1 MRISRVI
8 SIGLA
13 IIFILAVAQLDHL
26 DKGGPPHVYV
36 MLPGQEP
43 ATMYLPG
50 PGDPFYTLLPK
61 PAAERPP
68 AVVLVHGFTGDRVLM
83 SGLAR
88 RLADNGYGVLAI
100 DVNGHGENRNPFRG
114 GTAESDSLRADVKN
128 AVDYLRA
135 SNLVDGS
142 RIVVMGHSMGAGAAL
157 DYANN
162 DPSLKGAVMIS
173 GGWTLG
179 PNRPKDAL
187 FIFAERDPKEPIQDS
202 STAIASHLA
211 AVPQIELGK
220 TYGDF
225 AQGNAVEAFRVPG

>member
-1 MRISRVI
+1 MKISRI
-8 SIGLA
+8 IA
-13 IIFILAVAQLDHL
+13 IVVALLFLLAVARLTRL
-26 DKGGPPHVYV
+26 ENGGPPHVFV

-43 ATMYLPG
+43 ATMYMPG
-50 PGDPFYTLLPK
+50 PGDPFYELFPK

-135 SNLVDGS
+135 SN
-142 RIVVMGHSMGAGAAL
+142 RVMG
-157 DYANN
+157 
-162 DPSLKGAVMIS
+162 
-173 GGWTLG
+173 
-179 PNRPKDAL
+179 R
-187 FIFAERDPKEPIQDS
+187 ES
-202 STAIASHLA
+202 S
-211 AVPQIELGK
+211 
-220 TYGDF
+220 
-225 AQGNAVEAFRVPG
+225 